1 MKGSHRDGN
10 CASPSNLALQL
21 LGWGIPSQHN
31 FIPDLACI
39 HRRQSKE
46 PQDSSGTL

>member
-1 MKGSHRDGN
+1 MKASHRDGN

-21 LGWGIPSQHN
+21 LGKGIPNQHN

-39 HRRQSKE
+39 H
-46 PQDSSGTL
+46 

>member
-1 MKGSHRDGN
+1 MKGSHRDVN
-10 CASPSNLALQL
+10 CASPSNLGLQL

-39 HRRQSKE
+39 H
-46 PQDSSGTL
+46 